1 MRFFLFIFLFI
12 LLHSCKK
19 EEVSTQPSEN
29 SEALIEITSLNQM
42 NNEIANGVSLVFFHA
57 SWCSVCQNQK
67 PAVELLSTDS
77 ELSEVFLGEVEY
89 DDHPD
94 IVTAA
99 SVEGFPT
106 ILIYKDGQ
114 EVDRYLGGGH
124 TTHDLKVAI
133 LAHL

>member
-1 MRFFLFIFLFI
+1 MFGKAGLGHLFQQFFYNVIGIF
-12 LLHSCKK
+12 
-19 EEVSTQPSEN
+19 
-29 SEALIEITSLNQM
+29 
-42 NNEIANGVSLVFFHA
+42 
-57 SWCSVCQNQK
+57 WCSVCQNQK

-94 IVTAA
+94 KVTAA

-114 EVDRYLGGGH
+114 EVALHVRGWPC
-124 TTHDLKVAI
+124 
-133 LAHL
+133 